1 MNHRDSLAVELV
13 ALRRITELLGET
25 IPVTDEPEQ
34 VRRITQEL
42 RRIADNMYYTALD
55 WRNDDLPT
63 A

>member
-1 MNHRDSLAVELV
+1 MNHRDALAAELV
-13 ALRRITELLGET
+13 ALRRTTERLGET

-42 RRIADNMYYTALD
+42 RRIADNMYYLSLD

-63 A
+63 K